1 MGYYETLE
9 NVKEY
14 IEMAKEYQSTLVVDL
29 LKRHLSPGKSILE
42 LGMGPGNDFNCL
54 DDDYE
59 ILGTDKHEHF
69 IRLFKAHSPEANV
82 GLLDAIT
89 LEIDRQFDCIY
100 SNKVLM
106 HLTKEELHASL
117 KKQWTLLKDQGI
129 LFHTFW
135 YGEEKE
141 IHGGLLNQYYTM
153 KMLAY
158 QVGDEFEV
166 VLMAQYE
173 EFEPNDSIV
182 MILKKRTLDNPSK

>member
-1 MGYYETLE
+1 MSYYETLE

-42 LGMGPGNDFNCL
+42 LGMGPGNDFKCL
-54 DDDYE
+54 VEDYD
-59 ILGTDKHEHF
+59 ITGTDKYEHF
-69 IRLFKAHSPEANV
+69 ISLFKEGSPDANV
-82 GLLDAIT
+82 QVLDAVDLDINQ
-89 LEIDRQFDCIY
+89 QFDCIY

-117 KKQWTLLKDQGI
+117 KKQWALLNEGGI

-135 YGEEKE
+135 HGEDKE
-141 IHGGLLNQYYTM
+141 YHGGMLNQYYTK
-153 KMLAY
+153 KMLEY
-158 QVGDEFEV
+158 QIGDEFDV
-166 VLMAQYE
+166 VLMAAYE

-182 MILKKRTLDNPSK
+182 MVLKKRALDK